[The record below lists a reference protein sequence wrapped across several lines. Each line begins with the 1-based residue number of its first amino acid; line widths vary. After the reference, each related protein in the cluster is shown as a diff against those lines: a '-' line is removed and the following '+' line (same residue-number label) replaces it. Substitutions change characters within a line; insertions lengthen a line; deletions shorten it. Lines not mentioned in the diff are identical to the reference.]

1 MFTFHLC
8 SIRWDGPSLTASQ
21 VLRAGLGA
29 ASVRAVGKGASWQR
43 WSEPR
48 EPTEL
53 NCDSGS
59 REGRREQEGGCEEGP
74 TPAKAGRPEPWGPG
88 SKQFPGR
95 GRIPACDLVHHSHQ
109 VVLELV
115 RLGGNGREDVD
126 SVLSDVRPSWRAP
139 RAAPRCRGVEA
150 LAPWMGVALVH
161 GWSRG
166 LSDRAMQSLGEGGPH
181 PDNLLRGE
189 RPSHTRGISRGPPA
203 FSGLS
208 RGPAAGSRA
217 CHGCFLTRHL

>member
-126 SVLSDVRPSWRAP
+126 SVLSDVRPL
-139 RAAPRCRGVEA
+139 
-150 LAPWMGVALVH
+150 LAGTPGCPEVPGCGGTGPLD
-161 GWSRG
+161 G
-166 LSDRAMQSLGEGGPH
+166 GGP
-181 PDNLLRGE
+181 
-189 RPSHTRGISRGPPA
+189 GPR
-203 FSGLS
+203 LV
-208 RGPAAGSRA
+208 
-217 CHGCFLTRHL
+217 